1 MLIPDAVS
9 GVRNDARDASDD
21 AFAPIGQ
28 IVDGFAILEGR
39 VFISRQGDHL
49 FVDQPRHIVGVALVQ
64 VDGELHEAPE
74 LALGRDLPD
83 GYAHKDIYMCMMKS
97 VWWAAK
103 VGQFVGVPWG
113 EASRRGLLSMQI
125 RLSPAPAWGIRCD
138 THTVGLYAP
147 MCRRMVKGGGL
158 LASCWIHS
166 NFWNGFGVFVEGW
179 KGIISSHKSVPWG
192 LFDGSGQMDQWGV
205 HNGVLSAFQARFASL
220 NASKRN
226 EYS

>member
-1 MLIPDAVS
+1 MYDEICMVGGKS
-9 GVRNDARDASDD
+9 R
-21 AFAPIGQ
+21 PI
-28 IVDGFAILEGR
+28 R
-39 VFISRQGDHL
+39 RS
-49 FVDQPRHIVGVALVQ
+49 AL
-64 VDGELHEAPE
+64 
-74 LALGRDLPD
+74 
-83 GYAHKDIYMCMMKS
+83 
-97 VWWAAK
+97 
-103 VGQFVGVPWG
+103 G

-125 RLSPAPAWGIRCD
+125 RLSLAPAWGIRCD
-138 THTVGLYAP
+138 THTVGLHAP

-192 LFDGSGQMDQWGV
+192 LFDASGQMDQWGV

>member
-1 MLIPDAVS
+1 MLLGDGVGDVDLELVPVLILGVAHTLHVLRIVGMIVDGGHRADLVEAHDEHALVIQIGESHGAVYGVHALLARPLFDGGEEGVDHLLVVDKVHEAEASAVLIPDAVS

-64 VDGELHEAPE
+64 VDGKLHEAPE

-113 EASRRGLLSMQI
+113 RRRGV
-125 RLSPAPAWGIRCD
+125 GFCRC
-138 THTVGLYAP
+138 
-147 MCRRMVKGGGL
+147 
-158 LASCWIHS
+158 
-166 NFWNGFGVFVEGW
+166 
-179 KGIISSHKSVPWG
+179 
-192 LFDGSGQMDQWGV
+192 
-205 HNGVLSAFQARFASL
+205 
-220 NASKRN
+220 
-226 EYS
+226 

>member
-21 AFAPIGQ
+21 AFASIGQ

-83 GYAHKDIYMCMMKS
+83 GYAHKDIYMYDEICMVGGKS
-97 VWWAAK
+97 RPIRRSALGGGVEAWA
-103 VGQFVGVPWG
+103 FVDADSSFSGP
-113 EASRRGLLSMQI
+113 GLGHPL
-125 RLSPAPAWGIRCD
+125 RHP
-138 THTVGLYAP
+138 TVGLDAP

-179 KGIISSHKSVPWG
+179 KGIISSHKSAPWG
-192 LFDGSGQMDQWGV
+192 LFDASGQMDQRGV

-220 NASKRN
+220 NARKRN
-226 EYS
+226 RYS

>member
-125 RLSPAPAWGIRCD
+125 RLFLASAWGIRCD
-138 THTVGLYAP
+138 TPPSGYMRRCAGGWSREGDCWLHVGSILTSG
-147 MCRRMVKGGGL
+147 MD
-158 LASCWIHS
+158 
-166 NFWNGFGVFVEGW
+166 VEF
-179 KGIISSHKSVPWG
+179 SSKVG
-192 LFDGSGQMDQWGV
+192 R
-205 HNGVLSAFQARFASL
+205 VLFQAINPCLGGYSTLRDRWISGVSIMAYYPH
-220 NASKRN
+220 SKRVLPR
-226 EYS
+226 